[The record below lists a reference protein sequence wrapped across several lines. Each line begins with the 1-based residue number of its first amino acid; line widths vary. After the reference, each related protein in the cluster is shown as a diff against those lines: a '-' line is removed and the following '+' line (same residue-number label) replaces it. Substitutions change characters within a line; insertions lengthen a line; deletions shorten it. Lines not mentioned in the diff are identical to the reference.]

1 MATCIPALAGYL
13 LPVFSSDNGTG
24 PGFDYTDS
32 LNLNS
37 KVLDFIKSGGPA
49 KAEIAN
55 VSLGVRDMR
64 KVPISPG

>member
-37 KVLDFIKSGGPA
+37 EVLDFIKSGGPA
-49 KAEIAN
+49 KAELRTFRWEFVI
-55 VSLGVRDMR
+55 
-64 KVPISPG
+64 